1 MNAVQKLVPLAIVA
15 AATIW
20 PSAARPQEP
29 DPWTTM
35 NARFDGTWVGVVSP
49 AEARRTIDAAIE
61 QAVSAMNYFV
71 RPVARPMIRDNTPVN
86 LEIEL
91 RFREANNI
99 YVRFDDRA
107 NYTTPLGR
115 TRRVQTPEGD
125 AMRVTQRFRGETL
138 EQVFQTD
145 QGTRW
150 NVFTSIGENRIRM
163 DATTQGEMMPQPMHF
178 ALTYR
183 RQ

>member
-1 MNAVQKLVPLAIVA
+1 MNRVHQLLPIAILLAA
-15 AATIW
+15 SIW
-20 PSAARPQEP
+20 PSTAQLQDGDR
-29 DPWTTM
+29 WSTM
-35 NARFDGTWVGVVSP
+35 SERFDGTWAGVVSA
-49 AEARRTIDAAIE
+49 AEARRTVESAVE
-61 QAVSAMNYFV
+61 QAVNAMNYFL

-115 TRRVQTPEGD
+115 TRRVTTPEGD
-125 AMRVTQRFRGETL
+125 QMSVTQRFRGETL

-150 NVFTSIGENRIRM
+150 NVFTIVDGDQMRM
-163 DATTQGEMMPQPMHF
+163 DATTQGDMMPQPMHF